1 MRSRLSPLAR
11 LFGAVATLGLV
22 LAGCSS
28 PGEIKDPTPIAGA
41 TTFSKL
47 RIGISFDQPGVGTA
61 SEAGESDGVT
71 VGKDAKGFDVDTA
84 TYVAKALGVPAESIT
99 WVKAD
104 PVDRENLIEQGKV
117 DMVVSSYTIN
127 DARNARVDFAGPY
140 FIAHQDLLVRRN
152 DEELTSV
159 DRLSGRTL
167 CAAANT
173 TSAQNVL
180 NRYQGDVAL
189 NGWIKIAGD
198 GAVVLAKPQFGA
210 RAGHPARWLRAGPGH
225 ARRRPTCRRY
235 SARRAGAAGPPAPW
249 RRRFRDK
256 LRWAARPPACGP
268 AGCLRPTRTRPTPT
282 TGRWRW
288 HCEPVECP
296 AGR

>member
-84 TYVAKALGVPAESIT
+84 TYIAKALGVSPDKIT
-99 WVKAD
+99 WVRAN
-104 PVDRENLIEQGKV
+104 PVDRESLLEQKKV
-117 DMVVSSYTIN
+117 DLVLSSYTIN
-127 DARNARVDFAGPY
+127 DQRAKVVDFAGPY
-140 FIAHQDLLVRRN
+140 FVAHQDLLVRRN
-152 DEELTSV
+152 DEELTGPE
-159 DRLSGRTL
+159 RLEGRTL

-180 NRYQGDVAL
+180 ARYQGNIALVQPNTFSECVQQLVDGNVDAVTTDDVILAGFAAETKYKGVL
-189 NGWIKIAGD
+189 KVVGKGFSDEPYGVGLPKGSSELVTKINQILTQYIAD
-198 GAVVLAKPQFGA
+198 GSWKASLGNNVGQSGYKIPD
-210 RAGHPARWLRAGPGH
+210 P
-225 ARRRPTCRRY
+225 
-235 SARRAGAAGPPAPW
+235 
-249 RRRFRDK
+249 
-256 LRWAARPPACGP
+256 
-268 AGCLRPTRTRPTPT
+268 PTP
-282 TGRWRW
+282 GK
-288 HCEPVECP
+288 
-296 AGR
+296 